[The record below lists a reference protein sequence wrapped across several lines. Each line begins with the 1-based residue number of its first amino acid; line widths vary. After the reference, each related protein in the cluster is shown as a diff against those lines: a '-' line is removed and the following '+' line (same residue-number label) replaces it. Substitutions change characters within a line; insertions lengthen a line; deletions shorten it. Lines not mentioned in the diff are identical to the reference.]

1 MLLRNAEC
9 LPRGPLRDRRYR
21 LFQSHVQN
29 SGAPRIVHL
38 YLPVNSILGD
48 HRGLAQEA

>member
-38 YLPVNSILGD
+38 YLLFYYLFGD
-48 HRGLAQEA
+48 HRDLAQQA